1 MPNAFCSPPPL
12 LRAGDASLPIAK
24 RLEDLVGRLSLDE
37 KIGLMSADK
46 HTHVSSCNMMSAGCL
61 RLGIPSYMHLVETNT
76 AVASKCLGPG
86 KCSVNYPG
94 PTGLGASF
102 NRTLWSGKGHAMGE
116 EMRAFNNLRWYRA
129 TGDASHSLIGLNGY
143 GVNTTAC
150 QRVFLTRLL
159 FLTHA
164 VLQPNLNI
172 ARDPRY
178 GRTSELPGED
188 PFLSGQYAVAMVR
201 AAQGNDDYE
210 SGKSKFLKMTLGLK
224 HYDLYSVEEP
234 RPSFIPAV
242 TAHDLWETYLAQYSL
257 GFSNKDADGNPAGGA
272 MATMCSY
279 AGLNGVPSCAND
291 YVRPATTAR

>member
-116 EMRAFNNLRWYRA
+116 EMRAFNNLRWYQLEEY
-129 TGDASHSLIGLNGY
+129 T
-143 GVNTTAC
+143 
-150 QRVFLTRLL
+150 LTCHILP
-159 FLTHA
+159 LTP
-164 VLQPNLNI
+164 VL
-172 ARDPRY
+172 
-178 GRTSELPGED
+178 
-188 PFLSGQYAVAMVR
+188 VHV
-201 AAQGNDDYE
+201 
-210 SGKSKFLKMTLGLK
+210 
-224 HYDLYSVEEP
+224 
-234 RPSFIPAV
+234 
-242 TAHDLWETYLAQYSL
+242 
-257 GFSNKDADGNPAGGA
+257 
-272 MATMCSY
+272 
-279 AGLNGVPSCAND
+279 
-291 YVRPATTAR
+291 

>member
-1 MPNAFCSPPPL
+1 MSRSFCSPPPL

-129 TGDASHSLIGLNGY
+129 TGDAPHSLIGLNGY

-150 QRVFLTRLL
+150 QRVFLSRL
-159 FLTHA
+159 
-164 VLQPNLNI
+164 
-172 ARDPRY
+172 
-178 GRTSELPGED
+178 
-188 PFLSGQYAVAMVR
+188 
-201 AAQGNDDYE
+201 
-210 SGKSKFLKMTLGLK
+210 
-224 HYDLYSVEEP
+224 
-234 RPSFIPAV
+234 
-242 TAHDLWETYLAQYSL
+242 
-257 GFSNKDADGNPAGGA
+257 
-272 MATMCSY
+272 CSSHT
-279 AGLNGVPSCAND
+279 PCCS
-291 YVRPATTAR
+291 PT